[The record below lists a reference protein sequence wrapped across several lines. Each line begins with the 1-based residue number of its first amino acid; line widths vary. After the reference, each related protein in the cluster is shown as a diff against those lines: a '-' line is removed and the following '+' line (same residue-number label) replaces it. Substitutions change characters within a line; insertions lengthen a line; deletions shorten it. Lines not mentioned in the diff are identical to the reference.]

1 MKGVKK
7 MKITDERYAK
17 KLIRYGELFPGDV
30 FEACGS
36 PCMKID
42 DENAIELDTAKFICR
57 QAHDFVCPLDAELVI
72 S

>member
-1 MKGVKK
+1 
-7 MKITDERYAK
+7 MKITDQRYAK

-36 PCMKID
+36 PCMKLSD
-42 DENAIELDTAKFICR
+42 DTAVELDTAKFVTR
-57 QAHDFVCPLDAELVI
+57 QVNDFVTPLDAELVI

>member
-1 MKGVKK
+1 

-17 KLIRYGELFPGDV
+17 RLIRYGELFPGDV

-36 PCMKID
+36 PCMKLD
-42 DENAIELDTAKFICR
+42 DENAVERDTAKFVTR
-57 QAHDFVCPLDAELVI
+57 HVNDFVTPLDAELVI